1 MLFKNLEVHACFD
14 TIRHQGRM
22 TAVGQ
27 MLQELRRT
35 VKLEF
40 HRT

>member
-35 VKLEF
+35 AN
-40 HRT
+40 